1 MLNLMHGIF
10 RLSRSKKRIIQVT
23 FDTFAILACFWLAMA
38 LRLDGNVMAFS
49 TKPFLVLIPVT
60 PITIIAFISLG
71 LYRAVIRF
79 MADRAVRTV
88 AIGVLVS
95 ALTMFVFS
103 QALALNVPR
112 SVPGIYFALL
122 LITVGGSRF
131 LMRGLHLRHGQSK
144 REPVLIYGAREEGR
158 MTLQALEDNESFRP
172 ILFVDDDDKL
182 AGTEIRGIR
191 VIKIDQLP
199 RKIPVLGVKTAILT
213 STDQSSSNRRDV
225 AQKLTE
231 LGLEVRTVPNITDL
245 ISGRV
250 SVSDLRK
257 ITVEELLGRDPVKP
271 LPNLLS
277 KTIKNR
283 SIMVTGAGGSIGS
296 ELCRQIIEQ
305 RPKILVL
312 FENSEFSLYRILEQL
327 NDVTTANDERPQIV
341 PVLGSV
347 TNRLLLTNVMT
358 SHGVDTVF
366 HAAAY
371 KHVPLVEGNI
381 IEGLQNNVVGTKIL
395 AEVAGRLK
403 VKNFTLISS
412 DKAVRPTNVMGATK
426 RISEIIMQANA
437 AEYDNTKYC
446 SVRFGNVLGSS
457 GSVIPKFSEQIK
469 NGGPITVTHTEITRY
484 FMTIPEAA
492 QLVIQASAMAE
503 SGEIFLLDMGDPIKI
518 IDLAKTMVRL
528 QGFDPYIVGDETPRP
543 QGLPIEITGLRPG
556 EKLYEE
562 LLVNEL
568 SISTQHPRIMI
579 EDPEH
584 YQNTNNTLSEIAD
597 LEKAIAS
604 MDASLAI
611 EILKKL
617 PIEFNSSPPNVSKI

>member
-103 QALALNVPR
+103 QALTLNVPR

-131 LMRGLHLRHGQSK
+131 LMRGLHLRHGQSA

-158 MTLQALEDNESFRP
+158 MTLQALEDNERLRP

-199 RKIPVLGVKTAILT
+199 TKLPVLGVKTAILT

-225 AQKLTE
+225 AKMLTE

-271 LPNLLS
+271 LPNLLT

-312 FENSEFSLYRILEQL
+312 FENSEFSLYRILEEL
-327 NDVTTANDERPQIV
+327 NDFAAASDERPQIV

-347 TNRLLLTNVMT
+347 TNRLLLTNTIT
-358 SHGVDTVF
+358 SHSIDTIF

-371 KHVPLVEGNI
+371 KHVPLVEENV
-381 IEGLQNNVVGTKIL
+381 IEGLKNNVVGTRIL

-403 VKNFTLISS
+403 VENFTLISS

-426 RISEIIMQANA
+426 RISEIIIQANA
-437 AEYDNTKYC
+437 VEYNNTKYC
-446 SVRFGNVLGSS
+446 AVRFGNVLGSS

-503 SGEIFLLDMGDPIKI
+503 CGEIFLLDMGDPIKI

-543 QGLPIEITGLRPG
+543 KGLPIEITGLRPG

-562 LLVNEL
+562 LLVDER
-568 SISTQHPRIMI
+568 STSTQHPRIMV

-584 YQNTNNTLSEIAD
+584 YKNANNALSEIAD
-597 LEKAIAS
+597 LEEAIAS

-611 EILKKL
+611 QILKKM
-617 PIEFNSSPPNVSKI
+617 PIEFNSPPPNVSKI